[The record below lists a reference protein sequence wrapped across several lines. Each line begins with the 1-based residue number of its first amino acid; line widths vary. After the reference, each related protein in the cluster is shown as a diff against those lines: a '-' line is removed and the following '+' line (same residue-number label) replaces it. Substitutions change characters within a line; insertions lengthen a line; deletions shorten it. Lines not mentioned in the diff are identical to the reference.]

1 MMQQGGF
8 PNQQQ
13 GGMQQQQQQQQQYP
27 SQIKEN
33 SLYVG
38 NIAWRTTEQEIG
50 DTFANFGAVK
60 SVRIITDKE
69 TGRSKG
75 FGFVEYGAEAM
86 GQHSSMSEYLHTVI
100 SQMQGYNLNGRQ
112 LRVNMAA
119 GVQQN
124 QNNGM
129 GGGRPGGNRNFGG
142 MNNNGGGF
150 NNNQGGFNNN
160 GMGGGM
166 GGGMQG
172 GMNPMGGNN
181 MAYGGMGQQGMP
193 QQGFAMAGPRM

>member
-8 PNQQQ
+8 PNQQ
-13 GGMQQQQQQQQQYP
+13 GGMQQQQQQQQYP
-27 SQIKEN
+27 AQVKEN

-50 DTFANFGAVK
+50 DTFANFGSVK

-75 FGFVEYGAEAM
+75 FGFVEYAPEAQ

-166 GGGMQG
+166 QGGMQG

>member
-8 PNQQQ
+8 QQQQ

-27 SQIKEN
+27 AQIKEN

-50 DTFANFGAVK
+50 DTFANFGSVK

-75 FGFVEYGAEAM
+75 FGFVEYAADAQA
-86 GQHSSMSEYLHTVI
+86 QHSTMSEFLHTVI

-124 QNNGM
+124 QNGGM
-129 GGGRPGGNRNFGG
+129 GGGRPGGNRNF
-142 MNNNGGGF
+142 NNNGMGGGF

-160 GMGGGM
+160 NGMGGGM
-166 GGGMQG
+166 QGGMQG

-181 MAYGGMGQQGMP
+181 MAYGGMGQQG
-193 QQGFAMAGPRM
+193 